1 VTESSTMRKEA
12 LLVAASF
19 GTLLALAGGR
29 AHGAPG

>member
-1 VTESSTMRKEA
+1 VTESTTMRKEA
-12 LLVAASF
+12 LLAASF